1 MRGIN
6 TASCEKCGVQLPQ
19 DALFC
24 PRCGIRT
31 PKGRRENAKPPWED
45 VLADVREDIDKA
57 VSAAFKE
64 VEKGLETAKQEIGRA
79 TSKRMVVC
87 PACGEASSAGA
98 RFCRGC
104 GKKL

>member
-1 MRGIN
+1 MN
-6 TASCEKCGVQLPQ
+6 TASCEKCGTQLPE

-24 PRCGIRT
+24 PKCGVRT
-31 PKGRRENAKPPWED
+31 PKGRKENVRPPWED
-45 VLADVREDIDKA
+45 VLADVREEIDRA

-64 VEKGLETAKQEIGRA
+64 IEKGLEIAKKEIGRA

-87 PACGEASSAGA
+87 QACGEASSPGA